1 MTPPAEAEKSRTECG
16 ITDEDAEQIGRYLAK
31 RPHERTVDDLRP
43 AEDD

>member
-1 MTPPAEAEKSRTECG
+1 MTLSAEAEESQSEYG

-43 AEDD
+43 ADDD